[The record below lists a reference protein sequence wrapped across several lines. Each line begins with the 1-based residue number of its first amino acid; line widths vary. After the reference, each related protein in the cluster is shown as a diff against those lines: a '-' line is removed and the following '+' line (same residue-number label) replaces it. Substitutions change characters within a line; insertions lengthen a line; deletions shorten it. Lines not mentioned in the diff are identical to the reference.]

1 MFIFLIYFKL
11 KININLVK
19 KKFFLFTKDKINLL
33 INDLLTFIF
42 IIFIIYYIYYYIY
55 LLYNNI

>member
-42 IIFIIYYIYYYIY
+42 IIFIIYYYIY